1 MRESMSVVFCEP
13 FTFSILVEVLMVNL
27 FSIFLLDSP
36 AICLYWYSL
45 ASLNEV
51 VLANFF
57 MFSILLFLQP
67 SIVV

>member
-1 MRESMSVVFCEP
+1 
-13 FTFSILVEVLMVNL
+13 MVNL